1 MNFKALLGSA
11 CCAAILAIAGTAVP
25 ATAQTNAAAA
35 EHHRVVLPGDV
46 TPDHY
51 RIAVTPDAKA
61 LTFTGT
67 VQIDVTVHRSTDAIV
82 LNAADLVIES
92 AALTGETTA
101 PKIAYD
107 DKVQT
112 ATFTFAHALKPGAYT
127 LSLAYHGKIYDQA
140 SGFFAL
146 DYVSDQGKQR
156 ALFTQFENSDARR
169 FVPSWDEPGRK
180 ATFQLAAVVPA
191 GEMALNNMPI
201 ASSEGLPG
209 GLKRVVFQTTPKMS
223 SYLLFFGVGDFE
235 RVHRMVDGVD
245 VGVIVKRGDTASAAY
260 ALNAE
265 AQILPYYNA
274 YFGTP
279 FPLPKLDLIAGP
291 GSSQFFG
298 AMENWGA
305 IFSFE
310 NDLLIDPR
318 ISTEADRQNVY
329 IVTAHEMAH
338 QWFGDLVTMQW
349 WDDLWLN
356 EGFASWMEDKV
367 TDHFHPEWKVW
378 LQNLQ
383 SKQNAM
389 QIDARDGTHPIITP
403 IDDVLQ
409 ASGAFDTITYS
420 KGSAVIRT
428 LESYLGADAFRAGVR
443 RYMHD
448 HAYGNT
454 VTDDLWKDMDEGSS
468 RPITQMAHD
477 FTLQAGVPLITEQAD
492 ACAGGR
498 STLALSQGHF
508 AIDPGSTTARLWHVP
523 VKATTPGGAAAAT
536 VVSGAAATP
545 MTVPGCGPVVIN
557 AGQTAYF
564 RSLYSDAGLKA
575 ITAAYTRLQPEDQL
589 GIYNDV
595 ATEAYAG
602 DEPMS
607 AFLEITAQFKTS
619 QADPIVMA
627 AIARRLDGL
636 DDIYRGLP
644 SQAAYRQWAIGVLRP
659 TFDRLGWEKQAG
671 ETDNTALVR
680 SRLIAVLGE
689 FGDPVV
695 LAGAKTRFAAF
706 LANPSSLDAATRQT
720 VLAIVAVH
728 ADQTTWD
735 QLHALAKSAKTQ
747 LERREYYDFLGD
759 AEDPALARQALALSL
774 SGEPE
779 ATTAPDIIRNVAD
792 RHPDMAFD
800 FAAAHWDRIA
810 SLLEPTSQ
818 PGYMAHLV
826 AASAN
831 DVAMISK
838 LDAFADAHI
847 PAGARQ
853 DVRKTDASIR
863 YVAKIKAERLP
874 EADRWIAKHG
884 S

>member
-1 MNFKALLGSA
+1 MNLKALLGPASF
-11 CCAAILAIAGTAVP
+11 AAVLAIG
-25 ATAQTNAAAA
+25 ATALPAMAQPNSAAA
-35 EHHRVVLPGDV
+35 EHHRMVLPSDV

-51 RIAVTPDAKA
+51 RIAVVPDAKA
-61 LTFTGT
+61 LSFTGK
-67 VQIDVTVHRSTDAIV
+67 VQIDVTVHRPTDCIV
-82 LNAADLVIES
+82 LNAADLVIDTATLS
-92 AALTGETTA
+92 GETGA
-101 PKIAYD
+101 PKIIYD

-112 ATFTFAHALKPGAYT
+112 ATFTFARTLKPGGYT

-140 SGFFAL
+140 SGLFAL
-146 DYVSDQGKQR
+146 DYVSNQGKQR

-169 FVPSWDEPGRK
+169 FTPSWDEPGRK
-180 ATFQLAAVVPA
+180 ATFQLTAVVPA
-191 GEMALNNMPI
+191 NEMAISNMPI
-201 ASSEGLPG
+201 ATSAPLPG
-209 GLKRVVFQTTPKMS
+209 GLKRVTFQETPKMS
-223 SYLLFFGVGDFE
+223 SYLLFFGLGDFE
-235 RVHRMVDGVD
+235 RVHKMVDGVD
-245 VGVIVKRGDTASAAY
+245 VGVVVKRGDAANAAY

-274 YFGTP
+274 YFATP

-310 NDLLIDPR
+310 GDLLVDPR
-318 ISTEADRQNVY
+318 ISTEADQQNVY

-378 LQNLQ
+378 LQDLQ
-383 SKQNAM
+383 SKQGAM

-428 LESYLGADAFRAGVR
+428 LESYLGEDAFRAGVR

-454 VTDDLWKDMDEGSS
+454 VTDDLWKDMDEGSA

-477 FTLQAGVPLITEQAD
+477 FTLQAGVPLITEEA
-492 ACAGGR
+492 ASCAGGR
-498 STLALSQGHF
+498 ATLSLSQGHF
-508 AIDPGSTTARLWHVP
+508 AIDPDSTTARLWHVP
-523 VKATTPGGAAAAT
+523 VKAATPGGAAAT
-536 VVSGAAATP
+536 RVVSGSAPTP
-545 MTVPGCGPVVIN
+545 IMVYGCGPVVLN

-564 RSLYSDAGLKA
+564 RSLYSAPALKA
-575 ITAAYTRLQPEDQL
+575 ITATYTRLAPEDQL

-607 AFLEITAQFKTS
+607 AFLEITAQFKTY
-619 QADPIVMA
+619 QANPIVMA
-627 AIARRLDGL
+627 AIARRLEEL
-636 DDIYRGLP
+636 DEIYRGLP
-644 SQAAYRQWAIGVLRP
+644 TQAAYRQWAIGVLRP
-659 TFDRLGWEKQAG
+659 TLDRLSWDKAAG
-671 ETDNTALVR
+671 ESDNTALLR
-680 SRLIAVLGE
+680 SRIIAVLGE
-689 FGDPVV
+689 FGDPAV

-706 LANPSSLDAATRQT
+706 LANPASLDAATRET
-720 VLAIVAVH
+720 VLAITAAH
-728 ADQTTWD
+728 ADQAIWD

-747 LERREYYDFLGD
+747 LERRKYYDLLGESE
-759 AEDPALARQALALSL
+759 APALARQGLALAL

-779 ATTAPDIIRNVAD
+779 ATTAPDIVRNVAD

-800 FAAAHWDRIA
+800 FAAEHWDQI
-810 SLLEPTSQ
+810 SKLLEPATQ
-818 PGYMAHLV
+818 DGYMPRL
-826 AASAN
+826 ASNAN
-831 DVAMISK
+831 DVTMIQK
-838 LDAFADAHI
+838 LDTFADAYI
-847 PAGARQ
+847 PSGARQ
-853 DVRKTDASIR
+853 DVRKTDATIR
-863 YVAKIKAERLP
+863 YNAKIKAERLK
-874 EADRWIAKHG
+874 EADRWIAEHG
-884 S
+884 G